1 MKVIIV
7 TAVKAATDACHSTSC
22 MDIVKREADSRS
34 ITLLKIASGIDKNFG
49 SIGFS

>member
-1 MKVIIV
+1 
-7 TAVKAATDACHSTSC
+7 
-22 MDIVKREADSRS
+22 MDIVKREADRS